1 MISDRRSVPTIQ
13 AADHAWKFRS
23 GCLENV
29 ARLLQ
34 SGILIRGLK
43 TLKKRQEE
51 LNEGA

>member
-13 AADHAWKFRS
+13 CADHAWQFPS

-34 SGILIRGLK
+34 SGILIRALK
-43 TLKKRQEE
+43 TLEKKEE